1 MLFVIFRPIR
11 VIVTLLPYIISF
23 LRDWHRWI
31 LWGPSRDLPEKVLQM
46 RARRLTASISALGPT
61 FIKLAQLLGMREDF
75 VPKVY
80 ADELKKLQDQV
91 PPFSLKKV
99 HQIIQQECGRNIEE
113 VFEQFDPEP
122 IAAASLGQVHCAYY
136 KGVKVAVKV
145 RRPKV
150 EKIVSADLRI
160 LFFLLYVLNYFFE
173 SHFLRNLLVVVS
185 EFSKMIK
192 EEMDF
197 RNEVKNSKRF
207 RENLSF
213 NPVIIIPEVFEELC
227 TEKVFVLKYYEGV
240 RVDDVEGLRR
250 LNISPK
256 WLIKNLI
263 EIYTHQVVVEGF
275 LHADPHPGNILINA
289 DRKIIIIDYGMTVSF
304 DKRLRQDLLELAIAV
319 IREDVHQIVA
329 SLFKLQMVEPDAN
342 MALLRDA
349 AEVLIQI
356 KPSAGYEFQR
366 IHKIVDDVLK
376 TFYKFPLRLPH
387 NLVFLFRAAALV
399 EGIGLSFDPHFDAI
413 EEAKPIVL
421 KMVKQIYLPPKKS
434 LKDKILD
441 QLLELW
447 SDWQSIKRIIYRVER
462 EEIKVRA
469 HELDILEMRAFLT
482 TLMRRSLL
490 GVASIGLA
498 FITTLIYIKTES
510 IEILLLGYFLSL
522 FFILLLIIL
531 PIKRRRRQS

>member
-1 MLFVIFRPIR
+1 MLFLIFRPII
-11 VIVTLLPYIISF
+11 VITTLLPYIISF

-31 LWGPSRDLPEKVLQM
+31 LWGPARQLPEQVLQV
-46 RARRLTASISALGPT
+46 RARRLTTSISALGPT
-61 FIKLAQLLGMREDF
+61 FIKLVQLLGMREDF

-80 ADELKKLQDQV
+80 ADEFKKLQDQV

-99 HQIIQQECGRNIEE
+99 RQIIRQESGRTIEE

-122 IAAASLGQVHCAYY
+122 IAAASLGQVHCAQY
-136 KGVKVAVKV
+136 KGVKVAVKI
-145 RRPKV
+145 RRPNV
-150 EKIVSADLRI
+150 EKIVAADLRI

-173 SHFLRNLLVVVS
+173 SHFLRNLQVMVS
-185 EFSKMIK
+185 EFAKMIK

-197 RNEVKNSKRF
+197 RNEIKNSKRF

-227 TEKVFVLKYYEGV
+227 SERVFVLKYYEGV
-240 RVDDVEGLRR
+240 RVDDIAGLRR

-275 LHADPHPGNILINA
+275 LHADPHPGNILINTQH
-289 DRKIIIIDYGMTVSF
+289 KIIIIDYGMTVSF

-319 IREDVHQIVA
+319 VREDVHQIVA
-329 SLFKLQMVEPDAN
+329 CLFKLQMVEPDAN

-349 AEVLIQI
+349 ADVLIRL
-356 KPSAGYEFQR
+356 KPSAGYEYRR
-366 IHKIVDDVLK
+366 IQQIVDEVLK

-399 EGIGLSFDPHFDAI
+399 EGIGISFDPQFDAI

-434 LKDKILD
+434 LKDKIVD
-441 QLLELW
+441 QLLDIW
-447 SDWQSIKRIIYRVER
+447 SNWQSIKRIIYRMER
-462 EEIKVRA
+462 EEMKVRA
-469 HELDILEMRAFLT
+469 HESDIMEMRAFLS

-490 GVASIGLA
+490 GLASIGLA
-498 FITTLIYIKTES
+498 FISTLLYLKNNNLTV
-510 IEILLLGYFLSL
+510 LFVGYFLAL
-522 FFILLLIIL
+522 FIILLLITL
-531 PIKRRRRQS
+531 PIKRRRK